1 MGKEGH
7 SVGEKAARVGSDKS
21 STSQS
26 RRTKGGLASSA
37 KCSSTVES
45 EHKMCRY
52 CQKRQRM
59 KDTANMRIDSEM
71 SWS

>member
-1 MGKEGH
+1 MSKEGH
-7 SVGEKAARVGSDKS
+7 SVGEKAAWVGSDKS
-21 STSQS
+21 STGQS

-37 KCSSTVES
+37 KWGSTVES

-59 KDTANMRIDSEM
+59 KDTATTCIDSERP
-71 SWS
+71 WS